1 MKNMTLVNVAKA
13 VGGVLHTENMPDW
26 ICAGTTEAA
35 GVTIDSRMMQEG
47 FLFVATKGER
57 VDGHSFIDSVFAAG
71 AMGVVCEQAPQMPK
85 GAYILVPD
93 SFQALKDMAEFYR
106 NQLDIKVVGITG
118 SVGKTSTKEFV
129 ASVLS
134 KKYNTLK
141 TKGNFNNEIGLPL
154 TVLSI
159 HEACQVAVLEMG
171 ISDFGEMHRLSKIA
185 KPDVCLLTNIG
196 QCHLEN
202 LGTRDGIL
210 KAKSEI
216 FDFMQENGKICLNG
230 DDDKL
235 ATIEEVKGIKPIF
248 FGTGDSNAVYATE
261 YENLGLAG
269 SRAVVHIRLN
279 GKESQFIADIPLPGE
294 HMLYNALA
302 ATTVGA
308 LFGLEIGQI
317 QTGIKDV
324 EPVGG
329 RSHVI
334 RTERFTLIDDCYN
347 ANPISMK
354 AAIDLLDTTSMIA
367 MTSRIDTTSMIA
379 MTSRIDT
386 TSRIATTSLGRKV
399 AILGDM
405 FELGTEEA
413 ALHSEVGAYVAKKEI
428 DVVICIGN
436 LCKNMYESAKAM
448 QDSCL
453 KLYYFKEK
461 EAFFAEMNELLQDGD
476 IVLIKASHGMHFE
489 EIIKKLEGSEERSA

>member
-13 VGGVLHTENMPDW
+13 VGGVLHTENMPDR
-26 ICAGTTEAA
+26 ICAETTEAA

-47 FLFVATKGER
+47 FLFVATRGER

-71 AMGVVCEQAPQMPK
+71 AMGVLCEQAPKMPK

-106 NQLDIKVVGITG
+106 NQLDIKIIGITG

-159 HEACQVAVLEMG
+159 RDECQVAVLEMG
-171 ISDFGEMHRLSKIA
+171 ISDFGEMRRLSKIA

-216 FDFMQENGKICLNG
+216 FDFMQENANICLNG

-235 ATIEEVKGIKPIF
+235 STIEEVKGIKPIF
-248 FGTGDSNAVYATE
+248 FGTGDGNAVYATE
-261 YENLGLAG
+261 YENLGLEG
-269 SRAVVHIRLN
+269 SRAVVHIKFN
-279 GKESQFIADIPLPGE
+279 DKESQFIADIPLPGE

-302 ATTVGA
+302 ATTIGV
-308 LFGLEIGQI
+308 LFGLELDQI
-317 QTGIKDV
+317 QAGIKDV

-334 RTERFTLIDDCYN
+334 HTKRFTLIDDCYN

-354 AAIDLLDTTSMIA
+354 AAIDLLS
-367 MTSRIDTTSMIA
+367 MTSIPSV
-379 MTSRIDT
+379 
-386 TSRIATTSLGRKV
+386 TSLEQKGRKV

-413 ALHSEVGAYVAKKEI
+413 ALHSEVGAYVTKKNI

-436 LCKNMYESAKAM
+436 LCKNMYEGAKAIK
-448 QDSCL
+448 DSYL
-453 KLYYFKEK
+453 ELYYFKEK
-461 EAFFAEMNELLQDGD
+461 ETFFTQIDELLQDGD

-489 EIIKKLEGSEERSA
+489 EMIKKLEDSEERSA